1 MKQFIFYKLRNE
13 FNLFYNKEMLYVFYD
28 LLSRKDLNEF
38 NKIQVENL
46 IDFIDK
52 KTFNKKIIEQFS
64 NYSAF
69 NVNVNGDFT
78 INSPISDN
86 FDVLCIK
93 DNHLILNSKTKN
105 SKFLDFISLY
115 YPEFI
120 IIDNN
125 NHQISSL
132 SLVNP
137 LKIS

>member
-86 FDVLCIK
+86 FEVLCIK

>member
-1 MKQFIFYKLRNE
+1 MKQFIFYKIRND
-13 FNLFYNKEMLYVFYD
+13 FDLFKNKEMLYVFYD
-28 LLSRKDLNEF
+28 LLLRKNHSEF
-38 NKIQVENL
+38 YKIQVENL
-46 IDFIDK
+46 LDFIDK
-52 KTFNKKIIEQFS
+52 KSFNKKIIEQFS
-64 NYSAF
+64 NFKTF

-78 INSPISDN
+78 INSQISDN
-86 FDVLCIK
+86 FEVLCIK